1 MSLLESVT
9 SGFGRA
15 FDAFQ
20 NAWESERAVTAR
32 AVILVI
38 VFLGSILIIELKRR
52 GMLPEGV
59 SAVIPDVNHLAAIG
73 WAVSVLLIFELVA
86 LALSF
91 ARSVANALGAQLE
104 VYSLILLRDA
114 FKQLSAF
121 EEPIEVAGHWN
132 DVFSMI
138 ADSLGALG
146 LFIIAN
152 GFSRLQRHRPITRS
166 ATSQQRFVNIKKMV
180 CLALLGILAWLLIYD
195 AYSIAT
201 TGRPLRLF
209 DIFFTT
215 LVFVDVLVAL
225 ISLGFSRSHPVVF
238 RNFGFALVAVLL
250 RLALASDAFYRPALG
265 VGAGIVAV
273 GITLAY
279 NEAIRA
285 LHQEEGPAAV
295 EES

>member
-1 MSLLESVT
+1 VQRTRPEHRP
-9 SGFGRA
+9 SGQHRPATGPARPENRHNRA
-15 FDAFQ
+15 S
-20 NAWESERAVTAR
+20 SECRCSRNHAIVRSRPSRKPTA
-32 AVILVI
+32 A
-38 VFLGSILIIELKRR
+38 SQ
-52 GMLPEGV
+52 P
-59 SAVIPDVNHLAAIG
+59 S
-73 WAVSVLLIFELVA
+73 S
-86 LALSF
+86 SF